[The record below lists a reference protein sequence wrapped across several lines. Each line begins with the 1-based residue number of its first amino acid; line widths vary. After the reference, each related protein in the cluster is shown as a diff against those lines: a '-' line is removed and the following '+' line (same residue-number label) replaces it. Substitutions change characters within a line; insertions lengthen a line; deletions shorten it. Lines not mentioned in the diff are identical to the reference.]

1 MKNEKWAVTI
11 QDGEMR
17 VPDISEENTSFITSI
32 TQRWI
37 TMGQGLWEDEFDFDE
52 FKFLLKDTVPV
63 LAEYVS
69 MVVPIEVVSLLLA
82 IKEFQNCPEI
92 DQESGVAIRI
102 ASDLCD
108 AENFC
113 NISKDT
119 DKGMYISVCGNND
132 DFDIYIDDLDFSDLL
147 SDLNS

>member
-1 MKNEKWAVTI
+1 MAKILKKYEFGGKGNYIYVEV
-11 QDGEMR
+11 
-17 VPDISEENTSFITSI
+17 
-32 TQRWI
+32 
-37 TMGQGLWEDEFDFDE
+37 DEFDFDE
-52 FKFLLKDTVPV
+52 FKCLLKDTVPV

-113 NISKDT
+113 SRYVICD
-119 DKGMYISVCGNND
+119 
-132 DFDIYIDDLDFSDLL
+132 
-147 SDLNS
+147 